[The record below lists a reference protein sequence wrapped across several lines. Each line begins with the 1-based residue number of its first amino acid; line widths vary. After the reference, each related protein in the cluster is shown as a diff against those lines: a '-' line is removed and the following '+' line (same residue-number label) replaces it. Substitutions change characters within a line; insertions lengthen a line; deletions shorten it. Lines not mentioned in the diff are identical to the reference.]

1 MRKNAIHA
9 SRGDR
14 IFDTVNI
21 ILLLAVFLVVAYPL
35 YFVVCA
41 SISDPNAVASG
52 EVIFGP
58 VDVTLEGYEKILDYD
73 QIWIGYRNTIFYA
86 VSGMV
91 LSLLLTIALA
101 YPLSRKD
108 FKLRGP
114 IMVMITITM
123 FFSGGMIPTY
133 LLYSNLH
140 MLDTYAVLILPGAVG
155 VFNIVLMRNFME
167 SISPSLE
174 ESAKIDGASNARVLF
189 QIYVPLSKAA
199 IATISMFFA
208 VGRWNAYFNAVMYTT
223 SREMMPVQLY
233 LRNLLLALD
242 MLLES
247 DPQQLEYIATEG
259 VRTATIITAIVP
271 ILLVYPFAQKYFVS
285 GMMIGAIKE

>member
-1 MRKNAIHA
+1 MLRTRGERVFNVFNIVLIAIITSTCLLPFLHILA
-9 SRGDR
+9 KSFSTNSYLLKKEVFFWPKGFTTSSYSYVLNNPQFFRSLVNSVF
-14 IFDTVNI
+14 ITVTGTVI
-21 ILLLAVFLVVAYPL
+21 SMIVTVLTAFVF
-35 YFVVCA
+35 
-41 SISDPNAVASG
+41 
-52 EVIFGP
+52 
-58 VDVTLEGYEKILDYD
+58 T
-73 QIWIGYRNTIFYA
+73 
-86 VSGMV
+86 
-91 LSLLLTIALA
+91 
-101 YPLSRKD
+101 RKD
-108 FKLRGP
+108 LPFQKLIIRLF
-114 IMVMITITM
+114 VFTM

-133 LLYSNLH
+133 LLFSDLNL
-140 MLDTYAVLILPGAVG
+140 LDTYAVLILPGAVG

-174 ESAKIDGASNARVLF
+174 ESAKIDGASNMRILF
-189 QIYVPLSKAA
+189 QIYLPLSKAA

-223 SREMMPVQLY
+223 SREMMPIQLY

-242 MLLES
+242 MLLEN

-271 ILLVYPFAQKYFVS
+271 ILLIYPFAQKYFVS